1 MRLTRLLSL
10 LMGGLHFLAVAGA
23 ASPPEPITR
32 LADIRLMQREVA
44 AKSLPVS
51 VTGVVTWCSPGR
63 LSGGFMIDQ
72 KGAGIFVVANVDLPD
87 GRKAPGA
94 EAIRS
99 LSVGDKVEVTGVTR
113 AGGYTPSI
121 LAAEVRVVGKAV
133 VPKGKE
139 LGLGYLLTGN
149 FDAQRVALKGVITG
163 CRPSDYGDDSWV
175 MVLAGASG
183 KARAVVPAMPGM
195 RPEDMED
202 AGVLISGVVFTRCNS
217 RQELVGISIETN
229 RVEDVQIYRPG
240 GRDPFGVQ
248 LLETGRLRAF
258 VPGGYSQHRRRV
270 QGSVTLSKPGLL
282 YVQGKLGGT
291 RVSTRSQEQA
301 HALGEVVEAAGF
313 VETYQGSSEL
323 AGSLTRKKA
332 DGVPIQPVDF
342 AISGVSDPGNFDGM
356 LVRIRGVVLESHQSP
371 AGIEM
376 LLSDAGKSFQAILLD
391 APPTLSLLTPGSEV
405 SLTGVAEMSYELGPY
420 FPDRNTVSNV
430 RLLLRGPGD
439 IVTHRVPPWWNARR
453 LLIALGLAVGAAG
466 LLGGAALLLMR
477 RVRTQSNQLATEA
490 LAHRQV
496 TAAHSAMMEERSR
509 LAGEMHDGL
518 QPMLSGLSF
527 YLEAADSKL
536 KDGLKDGADDAL
548 ERSRTLLSRIREEF
562 RQCIWCLYE
571 LGRQTG
577 DLDNELR
584 RLARIQRQWSHAE
597 VNTEITGEPFPLPA
611 SISRGL
617 LLACQ
622 EAVENASRHGKAERI
637 EIHCEFSDR
646 GLEISVKDDGC
657 GFDVSS
663 AADAPGAHFGLSGM
677 RQRIE
682 RLGGALD
689 VVSKSDSGTRLTM
702 SLSRESITRVETN
715 PLVLAPTPPETSHPP
730 S

>member
-1 MRLTRLLSL
+1 MRLIRRIFSL
-10 LMGGLHFLAVAGA
+10 AGGICHLAGA
-23 ASPPEPITR
+23 EAVPAPASITR
-32 LADIRLMQREVA
+32 LADIRLMPSAVA

-72 KGAGIFVVANVDLPD
+72 DGAGIFVVTDVDLPD
-87 GRKAPGA
+87 GRKRPGP

-99 LSVGDKVEVTGVTR
+99 LSVGDKVEVVGVTR
-113 AGGYTPSI
+113 AGGYAPSL
-121 LAAEVRVVGKAV
+121 LAAEIHVVGKAV
-133 VPKGKE
+133 VPEGKE
-139 LGLGYLLTGN
+139 LGLGHLLTGTY
-149 FDAQRVALKGVITG
+149 DAQRVALKGVITG
-163 CRPSDYGDDSWV
+163 CRPSGYGDDSWV

-270 QGSVTLSKPGLL
+270 QGTVTLSKPGLL

-291 RVSTRSQEQA
+291 RVSTRSQEQS
-301 HALGEVVEAAGF
+301 HALGEVVDAAGF
-313 VETYQGSSEL
+313 VEVYQGTSEL

-332 DGVPIQPVDF
+332 DGELVQPVDLS
-342 AISGVSDPGNFDGM
+342 ISGISDPGNFDGM

-376 LLSDAGKSFQAILLD
+376 LLSDKGNSFQAMLLE
-391 APPTLSLLTPGSEV
+391 APATMSLLKPGSEV
-405 SLTGVAEMSYELGPY
+405 SLTGVAEMAYELGPY

-439 IVTHRVPPWWNARR
+439 IITHTVPPWWNARR
-453 LLIALGLAVGAAG
+453 LLIALGLAVGLAG

-477 RVRTQSNQLATEA
+477 RVRAQSNQLATEA

-527 YLEAADSKL
+527 YLDAADSKL
-536 KDGLKDGADDAL
+536 KDSLMDGADEAL
-548 ERSRTLLSRIREEF
+548 ERSRTLLVRIREEF

-577 DLDNELR
+577 ELDNELR

-597 VNTEITGEPFPLPA
+597 VKTEITGEPFALPA

-622 EAVENASRHGKAERI
+622 EAVENASRHGKAARI
-637 EIHCEFSDR
+637 EIHCDFSDR
-646 GLEISVKDDGC
+646 GLEISVADDGC
-657 GFDVSS
+657 GFDVSA

-689 VVSKSDSGTRLTM
+689 VVSKPDSGTRLTM
-702 SLSRESITRVETN
+702 SLSRESIVRVETN
-715 PLVLAPTPPETSHPP
+715 PLVLSSTPPKPSHPLA
-730 S
+730 